1 MVIEK
6 KMLWKEQEMFSYKK
20 NKGFTLI
27 ELLVVIAII
36 AILAAILFPVFAR
49 AREKAR
55 QAACQSNLKQI
66 ALGVLMYMSDYDEVG
81 PTGGSQNRTNAGGT
95 FDACGG
101 QICSLWT
108 YFPIPPGY
116 RMYNQDFGDQI
127 YPYVKNKQVFYC
139 PNYENGAVFPAISY
153 WTATVKKA
161 NNNTWIRPDNAAT
174 YPPAE
179 TGLIFDA
186 INAVTLG
193 TYATAGSASAC
204 GTGARLNQTP
214 SAPHN
219 GQGNVAFL
227 DGHVKSFEWGKALKT
242 NGSTWIWNW

>member
-1 MVIEK
+1 MQFRVRRT
-6 KMLWKEQEMFSYKK
+6 
-20 NKGFTLI
+20 GFTLI

-55 QAACQSNLKQI
+55 QASCQSNLKQV
-66 ALGVLMYMSDYDEVG
+66 ALGVLMYLQDYDECG

-101 QICSLWT
+101 QICGLAT
-108 YFPIPPGY
+108 YYPTAAGY
-116 RMYNQDFGDQI
+116 RMYNQDFADQI
-127 YPYVKNKQVFYC
+127 YPYVKNQQVFYC
-139 PNYENGAVFPAISY
+139 PNYQDVSKFPAISY
-153 WTATVKKA
+153 WTGTVRKATA
-161 NNNTWIRPDNAAT
+161 NTWIRPDNAAA

-179 TGLIFDA
+179 TGLIFDV

-193 TYATAGSASAC
+193 NYAAAGSASAC
-204 GTGARLNQTP
+204 GTGSRLNTTP

-219 GQGNVAFL
+219 GQGNIAFL
-227 DGHVKSFEWGKALKT
+227 DGHVKSLEWGKALKV
-242 NGSTWIWNW
+242 NGNTWIWNW